1 VQYDPTYYSGS
12 APYYTA
18 GRPPYSRQLPA
29 ILSEMVPLDGRGR
42 LLDVGTG
49 PGTLAVLLAPLCETV
64 ISVDPDA
71 AMLTEGQRNASAAG
85 VANIQWVCERAE
97 RIGGL
102 ALGAFR
108 LVTFGQSFQW
118 TEREMVAE
126 IVYDLLQP
134 RGVLALIS
142 HFHQGRPIPNGPGHP
157 PIPHDAIRAIMERFL
172 GPGRR
177 AGQGPAIAR
186 TTRHEEVLSRTRF
199 GTPAC
204 VCAPGRPDI
213 VQDADGVIANYLSMS
228 FCAPHLFGNRLEEF
242 RAAVRRELE
251 SQSTSGLFWDW
262 PGDTEI
268 LIARRLS

>member
-18 GRPPYSRQLPA
+18 GRPPYSRELPA
-29 ILSEMVPLDGRGR
+29 LLAEMVPLDGNGR

-49 PGTLAVLLAPLCETV
+49 PGTLAVLLAPLFEAV
-64 ISVDPDA
+64 LAVDPDA
-71 AMLTEGQRNASAAG
+71 AMLREGQRHASAAG
-85 VANIQWVCERAE
+85 AANVEWICDRAE

-102 ALGAFR
+102 RLGAFR

-118 TEREMVAE
+118 TERERVAE
-126 IVYDLLQP
+126 IIYDLLEP

-142 HFHQGRPIPNGPGHP
+142 HVHQGRPIPSGPGHP
-157 PIPHDAIRAIMERFL
+157 PIPHDALRAIVEGFL
-172 GPGRR
+172 GPRKR
-177 AGQGPAIAR
+177 AGQGVAVAS

-199 GTPAC
+199 GTPTC
-204 VCAPGRPDI
+204 VYAPGRPDI

-228 FCAPHLFGNRLEEF
+228 FCAPHLFGDRLEEF
-242 RAAVRRELE
+242 RTAMRHELE
-251 SQSTSGLFWDW
+251 GRSSSGLFRDW

-268 LIARRLS
+268 VVARRGS